1 MIAIRKDG
9 DEAISNESKMM
20 DVFKKIFSVFR
31 KELSIS
37 IFLQTVYEP
46 LINNDFDIPTI
57 LHHLSN

>member
-1 MIAIRKDG
+1 MIAIRQDG

-31 KELSIS
+31 KELNIS

>member
-31 KELSIS
+31 KELNIS
-37 IFLQTVYEP
+37 IFLQTVY
-46 LINNDFDIPTI
+46 
-57 LHHLSN
+57 

>member
-31 KELSIS
+31 KELNIS

>member
-1 MIAIRKDG
+1 
-9 DEAISNESKMM
+9 M

-31 KELSIS
+31 KELNIS